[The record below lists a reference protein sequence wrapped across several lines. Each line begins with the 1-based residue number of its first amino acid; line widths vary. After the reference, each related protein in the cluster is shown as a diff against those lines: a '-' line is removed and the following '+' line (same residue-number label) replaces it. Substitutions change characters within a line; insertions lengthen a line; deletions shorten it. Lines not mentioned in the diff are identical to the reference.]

1 MKPAT
6 IANKDCRKF
15 VEARRPFKG
24 SNLYAERRTAGNGH
38 SDLYVVY
45 SYGEHFPIYV
55 AEVGEFGQVHWYANT
70 DKYSQSTT
78 RHQSLARPY
87 YVNFMPMTTSAMRRL
102 AIDGIA
108 GLAAKGELQ

>member
-1 MKPAT
+1 MKTAT